1 MDGNCPNEDVEE
13 VANVENL
20 QNKLP
25 KPSHFLSKV
34 NEDTT
39 VSSIT
44 ILLPEMISMVSF
56 KKCLICVKPFI
67 ICFSDPQLSLL
78 E

>member
-1 MDGNCPNEDVEE
+1 M
-13 VANVENL
+13 L
-20 QNKLP
+20 KRSKLP

-34 NEDTT
+34 NEETA

-44 ILLPEMISMVSF
+44 ILPPEMISMVSF
-56 KKCLICVKPFI
+56 KKCLICVKPFFI
-67 ICFSDPQLSLL
+67 GFSDPQLPLL